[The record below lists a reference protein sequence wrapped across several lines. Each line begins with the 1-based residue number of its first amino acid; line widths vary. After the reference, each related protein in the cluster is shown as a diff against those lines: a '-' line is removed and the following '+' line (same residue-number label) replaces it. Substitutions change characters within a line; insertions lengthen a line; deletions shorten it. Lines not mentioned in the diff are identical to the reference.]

1 MISKPKMN
9 WTKDYSSH
17 KSKEH
22 SQETRTEKAE
32 ISLQDNNS
40 ESEWIRTHNR
50 SNSKMRKRSQ
60 VRNWKMRRM
69 KMTVTVI
76 SDQYPFIHYLIIH
89 FFISLTIYMI
99 NKNIKYYPFIEHKDR
114 KEQLIKHQ

>member
-76 SDQYPFIHYLIIH
+76 SDQYIHSLFNHSLFYYS
-89 FFISLTIYMI
+89 FFKSLTISMI
-99 NKNIKYYPFIEHKDR
+99 
-114 KEQLIKHQ
+114 